1 MRFGLDDEQPRT
13 LEGGGQGVRGHPRAH
28 PPDRVEDARQAAPSP
43 PLAEAAR
50 VPRGRLTPLGVS
62 AVTPRRDDGGVGY
75 RGKLAEQERAR
86 ALRAQAWTLN
96 EIAAELG
103 VSKSSVSLW
112 VRGSGSMRRP
122 VRPGRAPTATGASD
136 SGPERRRL
144 SAGLRRSSVCRR
156 GRRRIGALSGR
167 DLLIAG
173 TALYAGEG
181 TKTDGAVAFANSDP
195 RMVILFCR
203 WLRQFFV
210 IDEARLRVYLY
221 LHVGLDLDA
230 AVRSGRRPPAFPC
243 RSSASRTARSPIRAS
258 GARST
263 DGVPA
268 GLRTRAVRPIA
279 GIMGLVEAL
288 LSSDVPSGVAQL
300 AAAADC

>member
-1 MRFGLDDEQPRT
+1 
-13 LEGGGQGVRGHPRAH
+13 
-28 PPDRVEDARQAAPSP
+28 
-43 PLAEAAR
+43 
-50 VPRGRLTPLGVS
+50 
-62 AVTPRRDDGGVGY
+62 VGY

-86 ALRAQAWTLN
+86 ALRAEAWTLN

-112 VRGSGSMRRP
+112 VRDVRFDEPARAARAVANRNRGAQSRRP
-122 VRPGRAPTATGASD
+122 SQ
-136 SGPERRRL
+136 
-144 SAGLRRSSVCRR
+144 LRREKEAEIERLLVE
-156 GRRRIGALSGR
+156 GRQRIGALSDR

-221 LHVGLDLDA
+221 LHAGLDLNA
-230 AVRSGRRPPAFPC
+230 ARAFW
-243 RSSASRTARSPIRAS
+243 SSTTGIPLSQFGKPY
-258 GARST
+258 
-263 DGVPA
+263 
-268 GLRTRAVRPIA
+268 RAVPDPSIRRSKHPM
-279 GIMGLVEAL
+279 GCPRVSYSCSSTHRRIMGLVEAL

>member
-1 MRFGLDDEQPRT
+1 
-13 LEGGGQGVRGHPRAH
+13 
-28 PPDRVEDARQAAPSP
+28 
-43 PLAEAAR
+43 
-50 VPRGRLTPLGVS
+50 
-62 AVTPRRDDGGVGY
+62 VGY

-86 ALRAQAWTLN
+86 VLRAQAWTLN

-112 VRGSGSMRRP
+112 VRGVIFDEAARAARAGANRNRG
-122 VRPGRAPTATGASD
+122 GRAR
-136 SGPERRRL
+136 GPNRLAQRRIAEIERL
-144 SAGLRRSSVCRR
+144 AHE
-156 GRRRIGALSGR
+156 GRQRIGALSDR

-181 TKTDGAVAFANSDP
+181 SKTDGAVAFANSDP

-203 WLRQFFV
+203 WLRRFFV

-221 LHVGLDLDA
+221 LHAGLDLDA
-230 AVRSGRRPPAFPC
+230 ACAFWSSTTGIPRSQFGKPY
-243 RSSASRTARSPIRAS
+243 
-258 GARST
+258 
-263 DGVPA
+263 
-268 GLRTRAVRPIA
+268 RAVPDPSIRRTKHPM
-279 GIMGLVEAL
+279 GCPRVSYSCTTTHRGVMGLVEAL